1 MCIRLLTA
9 ADLPAAMAL
18 KESAGWNQ
26 TEADWRMLLEQEPE
40 GCFAME
46 SEGRVVASAT
56 AYCYGRDLAWIGMV
70 LTLPQARRRGFGG
83 RAFCAAVDF
92 CQDRGVRCLKL
103 DATDIGRPLYE
114 RAQFLP
120 EYQVERWGKQVT
132 GDRLQVAGASQAS
145 AHLPP
150 ATCHLPPLDEGRL
163 RCLAALDAK
172 AFGVSRAALLEA
184 LLRNSDWSACVER
197 DGAPVAYV
205 VSRPG
210 TNARYFGPC
219 VAASLEDARALW
231 EALFARF
238 PNQPVFVDVPAPNT
252 AARGLIESYGFQ
264 VRRTLL
270 RMYRGPNDRPGAP
283 SLVYGLA
290 GFEYG

>member
-9 ADLPAAMAL
+9 GDLAAAMAL

-26 TEADWRMLLEQEPE
+26 TEADWRLLLEQEPE

-56 AYCYGRDLAWIGMV
+56 AYCYGRDSAWIGMV
-70 LTLPQARRRGFGG
+70 LTLPQARRRGFGW

-92 CQDRGVRCLKL
+92 CQGRGVRCLKL

-120 EYQVERWGKQVT
+120 EYQVERWGAVEC
-132 GDRLQVAGASQAS
+132 GVRNAECGIS
-145 AHLPP
+145 ARTPLSALRIPHL
-150 ATCHLPPLDEGRL
+150 TEERL

-197 DGAPVAYV
+197 DGAPVAYAM
-205 VSRPG
+205 SRPG

-231 EALFARF
+231 EAFFACF

-252 AARGLIESYGFQ
+252 AARGLMESYGFQ

-270 RMYRGPNDRPGAP
+270 RMHCGPNDRPGDP

>member
-40 GCFAME
+40 GCFAVE

-70 LTLPQARRRGFGG
+70 LTLPQARRRGFGR

-120 EYQVERWGKQVT
+120 EYQVERWGRSIADCGLRIADFEPSPQ
-132 GDRLQVAGASQAS
+132 S
-145 AHLPP
+145 AIRNPK
-150 ATCHLPPLDEGRL
+150 LDEGRL
-163 RCLAALDAK
+163 RCLAAIDTK

-197 DGAPVAYV
+197 DGAPVAYAM
-205 VSRPG
+205 SRPG

-231 EALFARF
+231 EAFFACF

-252 AARGLIESYGFQ
+252 AARGPIESYGFQ

-270 RMYRGPNDRPGAP
+270 RMCRGPNDQPGDP
-283 SLVYGLA
+283 SLVFGLA

>member
-1 MCIRLLTA
+1 
-9 ADLPAAMAL
+9 MAL

-26 TEADWRMLLEQEPE
+26 TEADWRLLLEQEPQ
-40 GCFAME
+40 GCFAIE

-56 AYCYGRDLAWIGMV
+56 AYCYGRDSAWIGMV
-70 LTLPQARRRGFGG
+70 LTLPQARRRGFGW
-83 RAFCAAVDF
+83 RVFCAAVDF
-92 CQDRGVRCLKL
+92 CQGRGVRCLKL

-120 EYQVERWGKQVT
+120 EYQVERWGRSIADCGLRIADFKPSPQ
-132 GDRLQVAGASQAS
+132 S
-145 AHLPP
+145 AIRNPE
-150 ATCHLPPLDEGRL
+150 LDEGRL

-184 LLRNSDWSACVER
+184 LLRNSDWSACIER
-197 DGAPVAYV
+197 DGAPVAYAM
-205 VSRPG
+205 SRPG

-231 EALFARF
+231 EAFFACF

-270 RMYRGPNDRPGAP
+270 RMYRGPNDQPGDP